1 MKRGLILGAVVSH
14 LALFSQGIS
23 TDSLDKEEAF
33 MVKRITEFW
42 KDQDYTLVQRQ
53 IHLFLDKYPNSSLK
67 DYLKGVLGD
76 IYLKDREFD
85 QAINTYLS
93 IDDPKI
99 QEKVLVNTLQA
110 MYEQSRYA
118 DIYKVGGK
126 YLQRSEIF
134 EERKDEYLFLMAE
147 GYFRSTLEMGDLEAQ
162 DLLQDAKNI
171 YEKLLKTSYNDPS
184 QFALAEIY
192 KKTNEPQKSAELFKM
207 LAGKFKDK
215 KEELL

>member
-147 GYFRSTLEMGDLEAQ
+147 GYFRSTLEMGIWRP
-162 DLLQDAKNI
+162 KI
-171 YEKLLKTSYNDPS
+171 
-184 QFALAEIY
+184 FY
-192 KKTNEPQKSAELFKM
+192 KMQKIFMKSSLRQVIM
-207 LAGKFKDK
+207 IPPNLP
-215 KEELL
+215 